1 MPDPA
6 VVRENA
12 LELFSCLED
21 LEQPE
26 LLIMPVLIDAV
37 TIVETYRR
45 VRHQVAHLP
54 ELTSSVDAL
63 LKELEIIR
71 RTNQWA
77 KDQELA
83 PEPTSLSG

>member
-6 VVRENA
+6 VVREHA
-12 LELFSCLED
+12 LELFSYLED

-26 LLIMPVLIDAV
+26 LLVMPVLLDAI

-45 VRHQVAHLP
+45 ARHQVMHLP
-54 ELTSSVDAL
+54 ELTTSVDAL

-71 RTNQWA
+71 RTNEWA
-77 KDQELA
+77 KE
-83 PEPTSLSG
+83 PETETGPSIID